1 MTSMPTLGLFETH
14 LTVASLDASVTFYR
28 DVVGLDLAHWLE
40 EPRAAFFWVGGHGR
54 TMLGL
59 WETGRAPNAMR
70 LHTAFTC
77 ALSDVVAAAARLRHA
92 GIVPRGF
99 DGEPVDEPV
108 VIGWMP
114 AVSVFFTDPD
124 GHLLEYVAMLAETP
138 RPDVGV
144 VSYSVWQASL

>member
-1 MTSMPTLGLFETH
+1 MTGMPILGLFETH

-28 DVVGLDLAHWLE
+28 RCRGPRPCALAGGA
-40 EPRAAFFWVGGHGR
+40 RAAFFWVGGHGR

-77 ALSDVVAAAARLRHA
+77 ELSDVVAAAARLRHA
-92 GIVPRGF
+92 GIVPSGF

-114 AVSVFFTDPD
+114 AVSVFFIGP
-124 GHLLEYVAMLAETP
+124 GSAPAGVRGMLAETP